1 MEEEQDIQS
10 DIVKQKQ
17 LRDAQENQEFDRDMD
32 AYRRGKELTDEQRKQ
47 VLQDNAR
54 KRQQVEQEKQL
65 LGSRVLDAIEYG
77 AVGSVK
83 WLQKQA
89 EEDPDR
95 YTDDM
100 LRLLGGGVK
109 NVGWALSKVPFLDKI
124 AQGEDWLAEQA
135 RAMSTQLTPQ
145 LDPRFAGWGTRVATG
160 LIADKG
166 FGKAYKVSKPLLAKA
181 LKNSINNIPAGL
193 VYASNR
199 ADDIQRFM
207 TNKYKREVRGLMNKY
222 GMGDGVFRMDIY
234 DKAKG
239 AYTENVNR
247 FFLERFFSPD
257 NLKGSFTGFK
267 NAQKGSFQ
275 RIWGEFLEAK
285 GLDPTLN
292 IQAHHINSL
301 YDGLHLYDGVKWN
314 SPEYWELT
322 ATLLNRNA
330 RPGVIQKGDD
340 ISNLI
345 MTMGKAVDPNTP
357 HGIAHKFYNNFTPDF
372 FNADEMRKIRE
383 IPGYRIKKAERWATL
398 VNKSEEVLLEAHRVW
413 ISLNPKIDLEF
424 DEIIERMTK
433 YNELGYNKLIDPKYQ
448 VPDIPK
454 IVKEV
459 IDDYKAGNVPSA
471 LGGKSQSPSIQVQP
485 VKQLTQRQQELKEL
499 NELRKL
505 VKDNKKNYNKQEL
518 ARMKQTIKSMSDRL
532 EGKQKSIFDRTGL

>member
-1 MEEEQDIQS
+1 
-10 DIVKQKQ
+10 
-17 LRDAQENQEFDRDMD
+17 
-32 AYRRGKELTDEQRKQ
+32 
-47 VLQDNAR
+47 
-54 KRQQVEQEKQL
+54 
-65 LGSRVLDAIEYG
+65 
-77 AVGSVK
+77 
-83 WLQKQA
+83 
-89 EEDPDR
+89 
-95 YTDDM
+95 
-100 LRLLGGGVK
+100 K

-357 HGIAHKFYNNFTPDF
+357 HGIAH
-372 FNADEMRKIRE
+372 
-383 IPGYRIKKAERWATL
+383 
-398 VNKSEEVLLEAHRVW
+398 
-413 ISLNPKIDLEF
+413 
-424 DEIIERMTK
+424 
-433 YNELGYNKLIDPKYQ
+433 
-448 VPDIPK
+448 
-454 IVKEV
+454 
-459 IDDYKAGNVPSA
+459 
-471 LGGKSQSPSIQVQP
+471 
-485 VKQLTQRQQELKEL
+485 
-499 NELRKL
+499 
-505 VKDNKKNYNKQEL
+505 
-518 ARMKQTIKSMSDRL
+518 
-532 EGKQKSIFDRTGL
+532 

>member
-499 NELRKL
+499 KELRKL